1 MAQQPQERLDRIN
14 ELARKDKEFGLTEAE
29 VAERKALREA
39 FLKDFRAG
47 FREQLE
53 TTAFY
58 TKAGKEVTPEKVRE
72 IQRKRGLRED

>member
-14 ELARKDKEFGLTEAE
+14 ELAKKDKEFGLTAAE

-39 FLKDFRAG
+39 YLADFRAG
-47 FREQLE
+47 FRQQLE

-58 TKAGKEVTPEKVRE
+58 NKAGKEITPEKLQA
-72 IQRKRGLRED
+72 IQRKRGLRKD